1 MLFKILKSVFK
12 MDYQIDPKNPC
23 IAGVINSAPILLLGK
38 QTTLKS
44 LSAHQVTSH
53 QLFTS
58 ASSSHISLLLALK
71 VGLYSPMNA
80 HSKPEDKILKR
91 SDTEQSSIASSTFS
105 INLLFHIS
113 RIPPEAPIELTNN
126 QSTNQLP
133 HKELKIPLVTYSNLV
148 SCRQITS
155 AFHCLS
161 KFFTLDLFEMS
172 FRPLHS
178 MKVALNS

>member
-1 MLFKILKSVFK
+1 MCVKMYVMLFKILKSVFK
-12 MDYQIDPKNPC
+12 MDYQIDPKNPY
-23 IAGVINSAPILLLGK
+23 IAGVINSAPILSLGK

-91 SDTEQSSIASSTFS
+91 SDTEWSSIASSTFS

-113 RIPPEAPIELTNN
+113 RIPPEAPVELTNN
-126 QSTNQLP
+126 NQQTSYP
-133 HKELKIPLVTYSNLV
+133 TYSNLV
-148 SCRQITS
+148 SCRHISS